1 MNGITVTCTR
11 WDGGWEL
18 EIDEDNITQVRTLAN
33 APAQVR
39 DYLDTANPD
48 VDHANWRINLELS
61 DGELA
66 ARIRGSRQSKLA
78 AQKSQE
84 EAAKDAREVV
94 ELLLVNHITAND
106 AAALLGISSGRVSQL
121 RKDVRRREA
130 AQSA

>member
-1 MNGITVTCTR
+1 MNSITVTCTR

-18 EIDEDNITQVRTLAN
+18 EIDEDNITRVRTLAN

-39 DYLDTANPD
+39 DYLDTVNPD

-61 DGELA
+61 DEELA
-66 ARIRGSRQSKLA
+66 ARIRGSRQAKLA

-130 AQSA
+130 AQPA